1 MSFWVYI
8 LASARNGTLYIGHTD
23 DLPHRVWQHREQ
35 ETPGFTSKCG
45 VKMLVY
51 MEPFP
56 TREEA
61 RTRERQLKKWNRAW
75 KLELIEKANPEWKD
89 LYLDLNNWNS
99 RISS

>member
-8 LASARNGTLYIGHTD
+8 LASKRNGTLYIGHTD
-23 DLPHRVWQHREQ
+23 DLPHRIWQHRER
-35 ETPGFTSKCG
+35 ETPGFTSKYG

-61 RTRERQLKKWNRAW
+61 RIRERQLKEWKRAW
-75 KLELIEKANPEWKD
+75 KIELIEKANPEWKD
-89 LYLDLNNWNS
+89 LYPDLNNWNS
-99 RISS
+99 RIGS